1 MKTTVPQN
9 NETIMKKRNVWVRV
23 MARRDE
29 QEQSQRLIASPL
41 RQFGQ
46 SIRWAVRHGAIALVA
61 VVLVGCGENLNPS
74 ASNEGDERP
83 TVVTTSTM
91 ITDWTGAIAGD
102 EIDLNGLLDAGADP
116 HIYEPIPQD
125 TQAIEDADL
134 IIYNGYDLEPGL
146 IRLIE
151 ATGIDAARLA
161 VAETVVPLDLDYDG
175 ETVPD
180 PHVWGDVQNVVTMV
194 EAIRDELTAL
204 SPEDSA
210 VFQANAD
217 AYIAKLER
225 LDAWVSEQ
233 IATIPPDQR
242 QLVTTH
248 DAFAY
253 YANAYG
259 LEVTGTLIGISTEE
273 QPSAQTVQQLVE
285 SIRTLNVPA
294 IFAETTI
301 NPTLI
306 ETVAQEAEI
315 TLADQ
320 ELYSDSLGAAGSNG
334 ETYIQMIVANTEA
347 IVTNLGGTVT
357 PFEIYPIT
365 QKSPD
370 LLHHH
375 RS

>member
-9 NETIMKKRNVWVRV
+9 NERIMKKRDDWVRAT
-23 MARRDE
+23 ARRIRERIQPLTE
-29 QEQSQRLIASPL
+29 QTFQNFLQPSLQPIGKTL
-41 RQFGQ
+41 GQ
-46 SIRWAVRHGAIALVA
+46 GAIALIA
-61 VVLVGCGENLNPS
+61 MALVGCGSNPDPA
-74 ASNEGDERP
+74 ASSDGDDRP
-83 TVVTTSTM
+83 SVVTTSTM

-102 EIDLNGLLDAGADP
+102 EIALQGLLDPGADP
-116 HIYEPIPQD
+116 HIYEPVPQD

-134 IIYNGYDLEPGL
+134 ILYNGYDLEPAL

-151 ATGIDAARLA
+151 ATGIDATTLA
-161 VAETVVPLDLDYDG
+161 VATTVTPLDLDDDG

-180 PHVWGDVQNVVTMV
+180 PHVWGDVENVIPMV
-194 EAIRDELTAL
+194 AAIRDELIAL
-204 SPEDSA
+204 SPDDSD
-210 VFQANAD
+210 VFQTNAD
-217 AYIAKLER
+217 AYIAELEQ

-233 IATIPPDQR
+233 IATIPPNQR

-306 ETVAQEAEI
+306 ETVAQEANV

-334 ETYIQMIVANTEA
+334 ETYIQMMVANTEA
-347 IVTNLGGTVT
+347 IVTHLGGTIT
-357 PFEIYPIT
+357 PFDME
-365 QKSPD
+365 
-370 LLHHH
+370 
-375 RS
+375 